1 MITGLRLESTNPN
14 QTEEEEEEEEEED
27 FEQDLPPHLSPCAL
41 SGVNKSL
48 SITLISFR
56 VCTL

>member
-14 QTEEEEEEEEEED
+14 QTEEEEEEEED

>member
-14 QTEEEEEEEEEED
+14 QTEEEEEED